1 MTDAPT
7 ITAIAP
13 WFGSK
18 RTLAPRIVAELGP
31 HVAYWEPFCGSLAVL
46 MVKDCT
52 ASETVNDLHGE
63 LINLARVLGSEPH
76 ALDLYGRLARFVL
89 HEDLF
94 HAAAAH
100 YRARGY
106 QPAPEVPDVDRACE
120 MMICSWFGR
129 NGVAGTSSYN
139 QGFSVR
145 YTKNGGHSATRWRN
159 CIESIPAWHARLRGV
174 TILNRD
180 AFALLEKIDDQ
191 AGTVLYVDPP
201 YVAKG
206 ASYVYDFAPDD
217 HQRLAT
223 ALARFRQ
230 ARVVVSY
237 YDHPVVRRLY
247 DGWTFVECPVTK
259 ALANQGARVRHAKPE
274 QAPELL
280 VINGPSYTAGPA
292 DLFSTLNPEP

>member
-1 MTDAPT
+1 MSVDSGAPT
-7 ITAIAP
+7 VTAIAP
-13 WFGSK
+13 WFGGK
-18 RTLAPRIVAELGP
+18 RRLAPRIVAELGP

-46 MVKDCT
+46 LAKEPT
-52 ASETVNDLHGE
+52 AAETVNDLHGE
-63 LINLARVLGSEPH
+63 LINLARVLSSESH

-94 HAAAAH
+94 HEAVAR

-106 QPAPEVPDVDRACE
+106 QPAPDMPDVDRACE

-129 NGVAGTSSYN
+129 NGVAGTISYN

-145 YTKNGGHSATRWRN
+145 YTKNGGHSATRWRS
-159 CIESIPAWHARLRGV
+159 CVESIPAWHQRLRGV

-180 AFALLEKIDDQ
+180 AFELLEKIDDQ

-201 YVAKG
+201 YLEKG
-206 ASYVYDFAPDD
+206 ASYIHDFVPAD
-217 HQRLAT
+217 HDRLAQ
-223 ALARFRQ
+223 ALGRFSR

-237 YDHPVVRRLY
+237 YDHWRVRQLY
-247 DGWTFVECPVTK
+247 RGWTVVACPVTK
-259 ALANQGARVRHAKPE
+259 ALVNQGARMRQTKPV

-280 VINGPSYTAGPA
+280 IVNGASLTDHGT
-292 DLFSTLNPEP
+292 LFD